1 MDRFIE
7 SLLLG
12 FPIPGIILV
21 QQLDK
26 RFLVLDGQQR
36 LRTLAAFY
44 GGVYARKEFALQY
57 VAPEFRGLTYRT
69 LSAEQKRTLDSTF
82 IQATI
87 VQTDDTVESLDAV
100 YQVFERL
107 NSGGTQLTPHEIRI
121 ALYAGPL
128 IEYLS
133 ELNHTPTWR
142 ELYGPVS
149 PRLRDQ
155 ELVLR
160 ILALFVGAE
169 TYRRPLKKFLNDFVA
184 IHRSTTNLDTDRLRE
199 LFMLA
204 CALIQTGPGR
214 GAFRRQGRVVNAAA
228 TEAMVVGVMRRLA
241 LDAETTPEDVSAGV
255 RALSS
260 DSEFAD
266 AVDRSTADEESVRTR
281 LTRSTNAFLNA

>member
-1 MDRFIE
+1 
-7 SLLLG
+7 
-12 FPIPGIILV
+12 
-21 QQLDK
+21 
-26 RFLVLDGQQR
+26 
-36 LRTLAAFY
+36 
-44 GGVYARKEFALQY
+44 
-57 VAPEFRGLTYRT
+57 
-69 LSAEQKRTLDSTF
+69 
-82 IQATI
+82 
-87 VQTDDTVESLDAV
+87 
-100 YQVFERL
+100 
-107 NSGGTQLTPHEIRI
+107 
-121 ALYAGPL
+121 
-128 IEYLS
+128 
-133 ELNHTPTWR
+133 
-142 ELYGPVS
+142 
-149 PRLRDQ
+149 
-155 ELVLR
+155 VLR